1 MFTGRCLCSN
11 NTLKEKDL
19 AYMVRDLEVGFGD
32 DVTNDIFADLG
43 MFVVLSC
50 VEGVE
55 VTNFEMFKHFL
66 HDFKQI
72 LIKLDRK

>member
-1 MFTGRCLCSN
+1 MSIAL
-11 NTLKEKDL
+11 
-19 AYMVRDLEVGFGD
+19 GFRIL
-32 DVTNDIFADLG
+32 VTNDVFANLG
-43 MFVVLSC
+43 MFVVLNC